1 MSGADE
7 VRNPCDSISPRT
19 SGRPDRSP
27 LGSVASRRASDRAAS
42 DVSSTGAVVA
52 DSPSSAAS
60 SRCAADDSPD
70 IVGRTV
76 SVVRTSAAER
86 SSARRVSRDRAGVH
100 AFFRHDDGLPS
111 EQLVPDQVR
120 HRLLAERIH
129 RGQLRLQVRQVL
141 LEIPHVLRQLIG
153 LAVQVLHEA
162 GVDDRRPHHHA
173 QPESEE
179 DRHDRDQVIPPGD
192 HTSSFRRKNHS
203 RTCSNARS
211 KKRRTDGEMAATTMS
226 IVSRAEPISRKVS
239 RARNRELP

>member
-7 VRNPCDSISPRT
+7 VRNPCESISPRM
-19 SGRPDRSP
+19 SGRPGQVAARIRGESPRERPGGLGRQLDRRRGRGQP
-27 LGSVASRRASDRAAS
+27 QQRRQVALRRGRLPRHRRTHGERGQDLG
-42 DVSSTGAVVA
+42 TGQ
-52 DSPSSAAS
+52 
-60 SRCAADDSPD
+60 
-70 IVGRTV
+70 I
-76 SVVRTSAAER
+76 ER
-86 SSARRVSRDRAGVH
+86 PARLRDPPGVH
-100 AFFRHDDGLPS
+100 ALFRHDDHRPA
-111 EQLVPDQVR
+111 EQLVADQVR
-120 HRLLAERIH
+120 HRLLAERVH

-141 LEIPHVLRQLIG
+141 LEIPYMLRQLVG
-153 LAVQVLHEA
+153 LAVQVLDEA

-211 KKRRTDGEMAATTMS
+211 KKSRTDGEMAATTMS

-239 RARNRELP
+239 RARSRELP